1 MSEYF
6 SKNQHFGQILGNLN
20 RVKEMLKDADSD
32 YVNVKTYR
40 GDTPL
45 HEAVRK
51 GQILPTIKERRKKAE
66 K

>member
-1 MSEYF
+1 MKYF
-6 SKNQHFGQILGNLN
+6 SNNQPFDHVLGNLN

-32 YVNVKTYR
+32 YINIKTYR

-51 GQILPTIKERRKKAE
+51 GIAGN
-66 K
+66 